1 MVLVQVVL
9 EVGWRRSAHNLPAQ
23 QAQNFLAVFHR
34 LPKETP
40 VESHGPFVR
49 LPQTFINTRGI
60 NTTRDSAVG
69 LTAQPITR
77 EVDRVSMAL
86 VSWWV
91 TAGAGRGRR
100 RLWLTGGAG
109 RCRRRLL
116 LWLPRRR
123 WRRLVRLAHCG
134 SKPHDGKTTADRR
147 PLLVC
152 AYSVFYLHSYT
163 EDVRT

>member
-1 MVLVQVVL
+1 MRLCLRVSWVLCMVLVQVVL

-60 NTTRDSAVG
+60 NTARDCADG
-69 LTAQPITR
+69 PITR
-77 EVDRVSMAL
+77 EVDRLSMAL
-86 VSWWV
+86 VSWCV
-91 TAGAGRGRR
+91 TGGAGRGRR
-100 RLWLTGGAG
+100 RLWRTGGAG

-116 LWLPRRR
+116 L
-123 WRRLVRLAHCG
+123 
-134 SKPHDGKTTADRR
+134 
-147 PLLVC
+147 
-152 AYSVFYLHSYT
+152 
-163 EDVRT
+163 